1 MQHRS
6 LRIAG
11 TVVIGTGAIVAAGLA
26 LTGCSAIGSI
36 VNQLTGGSPLED
48 SSAFSIKVGDCF
60 TEPTADADGFVSEI
74 AFVECTV
81 AHDDEAYASVLMS
94 DLAFPGDD
102 ATIDKAEDAC
112 GPRFYDF
119 IGAASDYDGSLNYSY
134 LYPSS
139 ESWDAG
145 DREIL
150 CYVYDEAGQTIGSLK
165 STAS

>member
-1 MQHRS
+1 MHRTTT
-6 LRIAG
+6 IAG
-11 TVVIGTGAIVAAGLA
+11 IVAIVTAGLV

-36 VNQLTGGSPLED
+36 VSQLAGGNPLED
-48 SSAFSIKVGDCF
+48 SSAFAIEVGDCF

-81 AHDDEAYASVLMS
+81 AHDDEAYASVLMA

-102 ATIDKAEDAC
+102 ATMNKAEDAC

-119 IGAASDYDGSLNYSY
+119 IGAASDYDGTLDYSY

-150 CYVYDEAGQTIGSLK
+150 CYVYDDLGQTTGTLKNSVNGSG
-165 STAS
+165 S